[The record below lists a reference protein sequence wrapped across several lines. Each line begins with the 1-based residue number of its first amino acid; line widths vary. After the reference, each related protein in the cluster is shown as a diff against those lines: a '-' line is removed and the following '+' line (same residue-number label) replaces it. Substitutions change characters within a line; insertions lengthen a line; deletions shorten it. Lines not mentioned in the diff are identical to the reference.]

1 MDVMRW
7 TVNEA
12 LRAAPHLV
20 ETFSRLGIDT
30 CCGGTSTI
38 REAAD
43 SVGLKPEKLR
53 AVLEPVLGANDR

>member
-1 MDVMRW
+1 MDVLQW

-20 ETFSRLGIDT
+20 EAFNRLGIDT
-30 CCGGTSTI
+30 CCGGTVTL